1 MSKFIILEGLLRR
14 LNGTAKAAREWEQQ
28 AGKLAIRQSR
38 IPFVRPN
45 PVTDTTHAWVRKA
58 ERQAN
63 QAKRQ
68 VYSQSIQ
75 AIPESAKVY
84 SKSGKSFTV
93 APQYT
98 QILNWNRQT
107 AYNKIK
113 DQAIEKR
120 AQQIRN
126 NRLKFGGIGLG
137 ILGTLPIAYNI
148 TSNKISGAD
157 ENLNDQT
164 SRIFDALWGNTFGT
178 RGHGSS
184 DYKILKEVFKRQ
196 CAAYS
201 NDHLRKE
208 GANIYKNAWNF
219 TVGQYLSGYEGLKR
233 PNKNASYQE
242 LQNYNYNAA
251 DNLANKLDTTTL
263 NRNLDYP
270 VNLYYSDSPYAR
282 EAFNDGTQGRTGSH
296 TGYLRSINGSWKLI
310 HNVHQNVRQ
319 NNLPDVLGSK
329 NETGITWI
337 GKGVPATADV

>member
-1 MSKFIILEGLLRR
+1 MLKFTILEGLLRR

-68 VYSQSIQ
+68 AYSQSIQ

-84 SKSGKSFTV
+84 SKSRKSFTV
-93 APQYT
+93 APQYD
-98 QILNWNRQT
+98 QILNRNKWT

-157 ENLNDQT
+157 KDKI
-164 SRIFDALWGNTFGT
+164 SRKFDAFWGNTFGT

-184 DYKILKEVFKRQ
+184 DYKILKEAFTKE

-208 GANIYKNAWNF
+208 GANIYRNAWNS

-233 PNKNASYQE
+233 PDKNASYWE

-270 VNLYYSDSPYAR
+270 VNLYYSDSPHAR

-296 TGYLRSINGSWKLI
+296 TGYLRNINGSWKLI
-310 HNVHQNVRQ
+310 HNVHGNVRQ

-337 GKGVPATADV
+337 GKGVSATADV

>member
-1 MSKFIILEGLLRR
+1 MAKFIILEGLLRR
-14 LNGTAKAAREWEQQ
+14 LNGTAKATREWEQQ
-28 AGKLAIRQSR
+28 AGKLAIRQPR
-38 IPFVRPN
+38 IPFVRSN

-68 VYSQSIQ
+68 AYSQSVQ

-84 SKSGKSFTV
+84 SKSRKSFTV
-93 APQYT
+93 APQYN

-157 ENLNDQT
+157 EKLDQI
-164 SRIFDALWGNTFGT
+164 SRKFDAFWGNTFGT

-184 DYKILKEVFKRQ
+184 GYKILKEAFTKE

-208 GANIYKNAWNF
+208 GANIYKNAWNS

-233 PNKNASYQE
+233 PNKNAFYQE
-242 LQNYNYNAA
+242 LQNYNYDAA
-251 DNLANKLDTTTL
+251 DSLANKLDTTAL

-270 VNLYYSDSPYAR
+270 VNLYYSDSPHAR

-310 HNVHQNVRQ
+310 HNVHQNVRI

>member
-1 MSKFIILEGLLRR
+1 MEQLKQLE
-14 LNGTAKAAREWEQQ
+14 NGNS
-28 AGKLAIRQSR
+28 RQVSQLFVSHVFL
-38 IPFVRPN
+38 FVRSN

-68 VYSQSIQ
+68 VYSYSIQ

-93 APQYT
+93 APQYD
-98 QILNWNRQT
+98 QILNWNKQT

-164 SRIFDALWGNTFGT
+164 SRMFDAFWGNTFGT

-184 DYKILKEVFKRQ
+184 DYKILKKLLQKSVLLIQMTILEKKV
-196 CAAYS
+196 
-201 NDHLRKE
+201 L
-208 GANIYKNAWNF
+208 IYIRMLGTLLWD
-219 TVGQYLSGYEGLKR
+219 SI
-233 PNKNASYQE
+233 YQ
-242 LQNYNYNAA
+242 
-251 DNLANKLDTTTL
+251 DMKD
-263 NRNLDYP
+263 
-270 VNLYYSDSPYAR
+270 
-282 EAFNDGTQGRTGSH
+282 
-296 TGYLRSINGSWKLI
+296 
-310 HNVHQNVRQ
+310 
-319 NNLPDVLGSK
+319 
-329 NETGITWI
+329 
-337 GKGVPATADV
+337 